1 MQHRSTTCLELICV
15 IVDAG
20 CASRVLTI
28 SRELGVTG
36 GTIFYGSGTARS
48 RLLDFLELS
57 SVRREI
63 VLMAA
68 REEVAKEVLDTL
80 GKKLNLHKKYHGIAF
95 TMPIRAMYGSV
106 SCRVPEDEE
115 GEEETMTH
123 SAIYTIVDK
132 GKAEAVIEAAAKAG
146 ARGGTIINARG
157 SGIHETERLF
167 HMEIEPEKEI
177 ALIVAKNE
185 NLDPIIESIRKE
197 LALDEPGNGILFVQ
211 DVKRTYG
218 LR

>member
-1 MQHRSTTCLELICV
+1 MQHRETSCLELICV

-28 SRELGVTG
+28 SRESGVTG

-68 REEVAKEVLDTL
+68 REEVAAEVLETL
-80 GKKLNLHKKYHGIAF
+80 GKKLNLHRKYHGIAF
-95 TMPIRAMYGSV
+95 TMPIRAMFGSV
-106 SCRVPEDEE
+106 SCRVMEDEE
-115 GEEETMTH
+115 GEEEEMTH

-132 GKAEAVIEAAAKAG
+132 GKGESVIEAAAKAG

-157 SGIHETERLF
+157 SGIHETEKLF

-185 NLDPIIESIRKE
+185 NLDPIVESIRTE

>member
-80 GKKLNLHKKYHGIAF
+80 GKKLNLHKK
-95 TMPIRAMYGSV
+95 
-106 SCRVPEDEE
+106 
-115 GEEETMTH
+115 
-123 SAIYTIVDK
+123 
-132 GKAEAVIEAAAKAG
+132 
-146 ARGGTIINARG
+146 
-157 SGIHETERLF
+157 
-167 HMEIEPEKEI
+167 
-177 ALIVAKNE
+177 
-185 NLDPIIESIRKE
+185 
-197 LALDEPGNGILFVQ
+197 
-211 DVKRTYG
+211 
-218 LR
+218 

>member
-1 MQHRSTTCLELICV
+1 MQTRNSTCLELICV

-20 CASRVLTI
+20 CASRVLSI
-28 SRELGVTG
+28 SREIGVTG

-68 REEVAKEVLDTL
+68 RGEVALEVLETL
-80 GKKLNLHKKYHGIAF
+80 GEKLNLHKKYHGIAF
-95 TMPIRAMYGSV
+95 TMSIRAMYGSV
-106 SCRVPEDEE
+106 SCRAQKDKE

-123 SAIYTIVDK
+123 SSIFTIVDK

-157 SGIHETERLF
+157 SGIHETEKLF
-167 HMEIEPEKEI
+167 HMEIEPEKEVV
-177 ALIVAKNE
+177 LIVAKNE
-185 NLDPIIESIRKE
+185 NLDPIIESIRTE
-197 LALDEPGNGILFVQ
+197 LKLDEPGNGILFVQ